1 MRLSRI
7 IETLPYLSVLE
18 LEAGENLCT
27 YLILQTST
35 TAGLDKGYV
44 RRRLAKLKETREQLT
59 QEKLRRL
66 T

>member
-7 IETLPYLSVLE
+7 IETLPYLSAVE
-18 LEAGENLCT
+18 IEAAENLCT
-27 YLILQTST
+27 YLILRVST

-44 RRRLAKLKETREQLT
+44 RLRLAKLKEARNQLT

>member
-18 LEAGENLCT
+18 LEAGENLYT